1 MSGLIARTLHGL
13 GERLPG
19 RVGDATAIAIE
30 RLH

>member
-1 MSGLIARTLHGL
+1 MNSLIAKTLHGL

-19 RVGDATAIAIE
+19 RGGDATAIAIE